1 MMTESSRFYF
11 DATVDLNAAAPTL
24 ARVAPEE
31 LKHFTPVLFEMFNR
45 HLWQVWDRLSEAKPT
60 GCVWKC
66 DSRRTATTRTFRFT
80 IDRVMNEKQREN
92 LRPWK
97 PGQSGNPSG
106 RPKTAPIREAFVRRA
121 ESKLPDHVRAAIEK
135 SGFTLPRRATFADAL
150 VAVIFAGGLKG
161 NAACA
166 RIIHDIIEGQRVVV
180 SEAGMSR
187 MLRERIIEKFDEIS
201 KDPRGTDSK
210 KLDDATYRVRVGDY
224 RIVYHVNDAEDTVLV
239 TRIRHRREVYRR
251 R

>member
-1 MMTESSRFYF
+1 M
-11 DATVDLNAAAPTL
+11 PTSTL
-24 ARVAPEE
+24 IGED
-31 LKHFTPVLFEMFNR
+31 H
-45 HLWQVWDRLSEAKPT
+45 S
-60 GCVWKC
+60 
-66 DSRRTATTRTFRFT
+66 DSRGFRPASRLEAAGSRPGR
-80 IDRVMNEKQREN
+80 DRE
-92 LRPWK
+92 
-97 PGQSGNPSG
+97 
-106 RPKTAPIREAFVRRA
+106 
-121 ESKLPDHVRAAIEK
+121 

-210 KLDDATYRVRVGDY
+210 KLDDATYRVRVG
-224 RIVYHVNDAEDTVLV
+224 
-239 TRIRHRREVYRR
+239 
-251 R
+251 